1 MKAHPSI
8 AFNTLSGTAG
18 EVTARETKNGT
29 VLSSRAQHR
38 KVYTP
43 AQKAERAIL
52 SRIGRRFKTL
62 TAEQVTA
69 WNNFARPY
77 TGQSGEYRLTGCNVY
92 VRHNCNRALMGLEPI
107 NNPPAEIVSVPA
119 VCFDTLTVTPQLIEF
134 QGITDPGTSFRLAIA
149 MSKATSAG
157 VSYGRGKCVII
168 SPDFTPDEGKAN
180 LMRIYA
186 SRLGLIPEVGQ
197 KYFITVWWIERN
209 TGFTGQRSYLDR
221 ICTLPVPTS
230 RARYKDKCKFRGKT
244 VFQLA

>member
-29 VLSSRAQHR
+29 VLSSRAQHS

-107 NNPPAEIVSVPA
+107 HSSSCPETYRDRRLRHVRSSILS
-119 VCFDTLTVTPQLIEF
+119 EF
-134 QGITDPGTSFRLAIA
+134 
-149 MSKATSAG
+149 
-157 VSYGRGKCVII
+157 
-168 SPDFTPDEGKAN
+168 FTP
-180 LMRIYA
+180 
-186 SRLGLIPEVGQ
+186 SQ
-197 KYFITVWWIERN
+197 KGHPW
-209 TGFTGQRSYLDR
+209 
-221 ICTLPVPTS
+221 
-230 RARYKDKCKFRGKT
+230 
-244 VFQLA
+244 